1 MTLPSWPFSSF
12 MSLAEEQ
19 DDVHKQAWCHLPER
33 HQWKVT
39 ETVFGV
45 LMLSPAYSHMIFFP
59 QAVK

>member
-1 MTLPSWPFSSF
+1 

-59 QAVK
+59 QTVK